1 MIEGLKL
8 MLFGMLGVFLVVGI
22 IYFIVKVLTNFDK

>member
-8 MLFGMLGVFLVVGI
+8 MVFGMLGVFLVVGI